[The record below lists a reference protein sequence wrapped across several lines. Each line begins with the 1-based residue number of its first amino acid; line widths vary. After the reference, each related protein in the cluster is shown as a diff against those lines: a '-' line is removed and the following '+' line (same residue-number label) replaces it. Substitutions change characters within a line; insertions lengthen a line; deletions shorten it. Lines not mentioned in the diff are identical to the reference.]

1 MSYPA
6 VILIVALVVLSGA
19 AVAGGRGAKWKAVNL
34 GIIIG
39 VMAVGFGI
47 GFLVGRISDDIT
59 AGGHVATSLML
70 LLGCLAAV
78 GCIVRNKLRHTPTE
92 LDSQN
97 ATELN

>member
-6 VILIVALVVLSGA
+6 VILILALIVLSGA
-19 AVAGGRGAKWKAVNL
+19 ALAGGRGAKWKTVNL

-39 VMAVGFGI
+39 TMAVGFGI
-47 GFLVGRISDDIT
+47 GFLMARVSGDIT

-78 GCIVRNKLRHTPTE
+78 GCIVRNKLRHTPKE
-92 LDSQN
+92 LDSQTQPN
-97 ATELN
+97 

>member
-6 VILIVALVVLSGA
+6 AILILALIILGGA
-19 AVAGGRGAKWKAVNL
+19 AVAGSRGAKWKAVNL

-39 VMAVGFGI
+39 IMAVGFGI
-47 GFLVGRISDDIT
+47 GFLIGRISDDMT

-78 GCIVRNKLRHTPTE
+78 GCIVRNKLRHTSKE
-92 LDSQN
+92 LDSQAQPN
-97 ATELN
+97 

>member
-6 VILIVALVVLSGA
+6 AILVLALIVLSGA

-39 VMAVGFGI
+39 IMAVGFGI
-47 GFLVGRISDDIT
+47 GFLIATISGDIT

-70 LLGCLAAV
+70 LLGCVAAV
-78 GCIVRNKLRHTPTE
+78 GCIVRNKMRQPPRE
-92 LDSQN
+92 LDSQSQ
-97 ATELN
+97 TELN